1 MVIISPT
8 PNIYDVVVAYRDL
21 LHVPLVAFK
30 SKGGTVLVQE
40 ENTLIFPQISLGGPS
55 LVFIVSSPHVN
66 DLHDTMR

>member
-8 PNIYDVVVAYRDL
+8 PNIYDFAVACRDL

-40 ENTLIFPQISLGGPS
+40 DNTLISPHFSLGGPS
-55 LVFIVSSPHVN
+55 LIFIVSSPHVN